1 MDGHAKFF
9 FEVAVGPEVVVAHMV
24 MDGQSGVGEF
34 CDGAH
39 DAGTSFGHHVVVFV
53 PKVEDVPDEVE
64 FSGGLALG
72 EPTSF
77 RGVTHP
83 TDKRPF
89 TLPREGGVGRAQ
101 VQVGSQVDASW
112 HHSPKMPRRED
123 SRAPP
128 RRWVAKMDPSRSMS
142 IV

>member
-1 MDGHAKFF
+1 
-9 FEVAVGPEVVVAHMV
+9 

-39 DAGTSFGHHVVVFV
+39 DAGTPLGHYVVVFV

-64 FSGGLALG
+64 FCSGLALG

-77 RGVTHP
+77 GGVTHP
-83 TDKRPF
+83 TDESPF
-89 TLPREGGVGRAQ
+89 TFSRAGRVGRAQ
-101 VQVGSQVDASW
+101 MQVGSQVDAAW

-123 SRAPP
+123 SKAPP
-128 RRWVAKMDPSRSMS
+128 RR
-142 IV
+142 